1 MTEPFFSPEEFTS
14 RRTRLYDSI
23 GPDAF
28 AVLQGIGPVPGFEMP
43 RQTNDFFYLSG
54 IEAPQAYLLLD
65 GQKRTSTLYL
75 PQGGSHVAG
84 EGKELGVEDAALI
97 RQISGVE
104 NVFPV
109 DLLTEHL
116 QSTHTVFTPHKQAEG
131 KFACQDTLRY
141 ARKASALDPWDL
153 APTREEQ
160 FIQQIRERV
169 SGVTIQDLSPVLDEM
184 RLIKSPQEVA
194 VMRRAGAI
202 CARAVVE
209 AVRSTRPGVTEYQL
223 WAVADYVYRANGVS
237 YEGYRPIIAGGDNIW
252 LIHYY
257 RIDGIL
263 KDGDLVI
270 FDCAPDVANYTSDI
284 GRMWPVNGTY
294 SPQQRELYGFIV
306 EYHKTLLQFIRP
318 GVTPEQVMAE
328 AAEVMGPVVESW
340 PFSQEI
346 YREGARRTLTF
357 KGHLSHTVG
366 MAVHDGG
373 KYFGQPMLPGLVF
386 ALDPQMWIPEEKLY
400 IRVEDTV
407 VVTESGVERLTG
419 DCPLELDEM
428 EALMT
433 DQGIFQTFPVA
444 V

>member
-1 MTEPFFSPEEFTS
+1 MTKSFFSPEEFTS
-14 RRTRLYDSI
+14 RRTRLYDRI
-23 GPDAF
+23 GPE
-28 AVLQGIGPVPGFEMP
+28 AVALVQGIGPVAGFEMP
-43 RQTNDFFYLSG
+43 RQTNDLFYLTG
-54 IEAPQAYLLLD
+54 IESPQTYLLID
-65 GQKRTSTLYL
+65 AQTRTSALYL

-84 EGKELGVEDAALI
+84 EGKELGAEDADLI
-97 RQISGVE
+97 REISGVE
-104 NVFPV
+104 SVFPIG
-109 DLLTEHL
+109 LLTEHL
-116 QSTHTVFTPHKQAEG
+116 QEAKIVFTPHKPAEG
-131 KFACQDTLRY
+131 KFACQDTLRH
-141 ARKASALDPWDL
+141 AHKASASDPWDV
-153 APTREEQ
+153 APTREEL
-160 FIQQIRERV
+160 FITLIRERV
-169 SGVTIQDLSPVLDEM
+169 SGVTVHDLSPLISTM
-184 RLIKSPQEVA
+184 RLVKSPEEVA

-209 AVRSTRPGVTEYQL
+209 VVRSTRPGVTEYQL

-257 RIDGIL
+257 RIDSVL
-263 KDGDLVI
+263 SDGDLVL

-284 GRMWPVNGTY
+284 GRMWPVNGKY

-306 EYHKTLLQFIRP
+306 EYHKTLLRFIRP

-328 AAEVMGPVVESW
+328 AADVMRPVVESW
-340 PFSQEI
+340 PFSREI

-357 KGHLSHTVG
+357 QGHLSHTVG

-373 KYFGQPMLPGLVF
+373 AYFGQPMPPGLVF

-407 VVTESGVERLTG
+407 VVTETGVERLTG

-433 DQGIFQTFPVA
+433 EPGIFPTFPAA